1 MSSEKRKNFSGIEV
15 ESTSIRFP
23 SELFKNAKTAATQK
37 QISFNGFVIDAVAQY
52 TQNFGGTSDPP
63 AEEIANMK
71 NVTQY
76 LLRRIG
82 ELEGEVRELRG
93 KKSGDDPGQAY
104 PRRSS
109 AV

>member
-1 MSSEKRKNFSGIEV
+1 MATKLKHVRIPTHIIEDIEKCPAVNRYPDFTKKMV
-15 ESTSIRFP
+15 EI
-23 SELFKNAKTAATQK
+23 LKAGLK
-37 QISFNGFVIDAVAQY
+37 D
-52 TQNFGGTSDPP
+52 FGGTSDPP

-76 LLRRIG
+76 LLRRID